1 MIEHGFRDRK
11 GRLVSLRVIGDDWR
25 AVADVAPRD
34 DQRRFVYPLAAR
46 YLLLSER
53 GGIWTSLAVYAD
65 EQVVGHV
72 MWAVDDDGSH
82 WIGGVMVDAAEQDAG
97 VGRALTRTMLGWFA
111 TLPGPPVVRLSY
123 HPDNQP
129 AGRLYRALG
138 FTPTGEIEDGEI
150 VLERISSVAGG

>member
-1 MIEHGFRDRK
+1 VIEHGFRDRR
-11 GRLVSLRVIGDDWR
+11 GRLISLRVIGDDWR

-34 DQRRFVYPLAAR
+34 DQRRFVAALAAL
-46 YLLLSER
+46 YLLLSDR
-53 GGIWTSLAVYAD
+53 GGLWTSLAVYAD
-65 EQVVGHV
+65 DLVVGHV

-82 WIGGVMVDAAEQDAG
+82 WIGGVLVDAPEQGAG
-97 VGRALTRTMLGWFA
+97 VGRAMTRTMLSWFA

-138 FTPTGEIEDGEI
+138 FSPTGEIQDSEL
-150 VLERISSVAGG
+150 VLERKPG

>member
-1 MIEHGFRDRK
+1 VIEHGFRDRR

-34 DQRRFVYPLAAR
+34 DQRRFVCALAAR

-53 GGIWTSLAVYAD
+53 GGVWTSLAVYAD
-65 EQVVGHV
+65 ELVVGHV
-72 MWAVDDDGSH
+72 MWAVDDDGAH
-82 WIGGVMVDAAEQDAG
+82 WIGGVMVDAAEQGAG
-97 VGRALTRTMLGWFA
+97 VGRALTRTLLAWFA
-111 TLPGPPVVRLSY
+111 TKPGPPTVRLSY
-123 HPDNQP
+123 HPDNHP

-150 VLERISSVAGG
+150 VLERLS